1 MANEEKIMELLKEI
15 SASQKIIAQDI
26 AESIKLQRL
35 ESERRKKYIRFVV
48 IPTTI
53 LLISYSLYL
62 GFKWKMF

>member
-53 LLISYSLYL
+53 LLVQ
-62 GFKWKMF
+62 

>member
-1 MANEEKIMELLKEI
+1 MANEEKIIELLKEI